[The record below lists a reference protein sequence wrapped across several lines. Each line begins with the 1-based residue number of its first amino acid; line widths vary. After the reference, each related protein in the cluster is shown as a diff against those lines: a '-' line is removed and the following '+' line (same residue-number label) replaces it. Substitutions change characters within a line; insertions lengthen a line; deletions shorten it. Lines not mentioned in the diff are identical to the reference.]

1 MEITAKIKGIEY
13 HPLLCNKLET
23 FDIQYLKEAFK
34 KKSTF
39 ILRFKDDIYFAI
51 SWWVSAKRT
60 RSYPYAR
67 VYNSLDFNGKR
78 VTVIP
83 ILKDEGKDGDRDY
96 LEWDTISLM
105 SLLGIY
111 TIIAYY
117 ESAERSCKYENKIT
131 NQRFNI
137 SYITSKLN
145 KLAYYQSD
153 ALHWNMEQLDNIK
166 EVGKVALNSYK
177 KISEYLKIEIHNS
190 RTAEKRIEAISE
202 SKKSFMNLSR
212 DLAKKAQN
220 RESLIT
226 QPKEFVE
233 GSKAKLTIKNYLG
246 GNYYFT
252 ADEVRIENNNI
263 YLVECKHS
271 CRNKL
276 PSLDDIKDGLLKMI
290 LFTNLRTVCINNK
303 RYNSIPILKLTSEN
317 NLNINHLDPRSKE
330 LLDKLY
336 KEASL
341 NNFIIDISYES

>member
-1 MEITAKIKGIEY
+1 VEIRAEIKGIKY
-13 HPLLCNKLET
+13 QPLLCNKLET
-23 FDIQYLKEAFK
+23 FDIENLKEAFE

-39 ILRFKDDIYFAI
+39 ILRLKDNTCFAL

-117 ESAERSCKYENKIT
+117 ENAERSLKYKNKIT

-137 SYITSKLN
+137 EYLTEKLN
-145 KLAYYQSD
+145 QLAYYQSD
-153 ALHWNMEQLDNIK
+153 ALHWNIEQLENVK
-166 EVGKVALNSYK
+166 EIGKAALDSYK
-177 KISEYLKIEIHNS
+177 EISENLNIEMHDLN
-190 RTAEKRIEAISE
+190 TAEKRLDAISE
-202 SKKSFMNLSR
+202 SKNSFMALSR

-220 RESLIT
+220 RESLTT
-226 QPKEFVE
+226 QPKELVE

-252 ADEVRIENNNI
+252 ADEVRIEGNNI

-271 CRNKL
+271 SKNKL

-290 LFTNLRTVCINNK
+290 LFTNLKNVSVDSKKYI
-303 RYNSIPILKLTSEN
+303 SISGLKLTCDSGLNKEN
-317 NLNINHLDPRSKE
+317 LDSRSQE
-330 LLDKLY
+330 ILDKLY

-341 NNFIIDISYES
+341 NNFEILLN

>member
-1 MEITAKIKGIEY
+1 MEITAEITGVKY
-13 HPLLCNKLET
+13 QPLLCNKLET
-23 FDIQYLKEAFK
+23 FDIEYLKEAFE

-39 ILRFKDDIYFAI
+39 ILRLKDNNCFAL

-96 LEWDTISLM
+96 LAWDTISLM
-105 SLLGIY
+105 SLLGVY
-111 TIIAYY
+111 TIIAFYKNAVRNFNY
-117 ESAERSCKYENKIT
+117 KNKIT

-137 SYITSKLN
+137 EYLKEKLSQ
-145 KLAYYQSD
+145 LTYYQSD
-153 ALHWNMEQLDNIK
+153 ALHWNIEQLETVKD
-166 EVGKVALNSYK
+166 VGKAALDSYK
-177 KISEYLKIEIHNS
+177 EISENLNIEIHDLF
-190 RTAEKRIEAISE
+190 TAKKRIGAISE
-202 SKKSFMNLSR
+202 SKDSFMNLSR

-220 RESLIT
+220 RESLTT

-252 ADEVRIENNNI
+252 ADEVRIEDNNI
-263 YLVECKHS
+263 YLIECKHS
-271 CRNKL
+271 NKNKL
-276 PSLDDIKDGLLKMI
+276 PSIDDIKDGLLKMI
-290 LFTNLRTVCINNK
+290 LFTNLKNVSVDSK
-303 RYNSIPILKLTSEN
+303 KYSSISVLKLTSEN
-317 NLNINHLDPRSKE
+317 GLNQKYLNPKNKE

-341 NNFIIDISYES
+341 NSFKVILN

>member
-1 MEITAKIKGIEY
+1 
-13 HPLLCNKLET
+13 L
-23 FDIQYLKEAFK
+23 
-34 KKSTF
+34 
-39 ILRFKDDIYFAI
+39 

-78 VTVIP
+78 VTIIP

-117 ESAERSCKYENKIT
+117 KNAERNFNYKNKIT

-137 SYITSKLN
+137 EYITKKLN
-145 KLAYYQSD
+145 QLAYYQSD
-153 ALHWNMEQLDNIK
+153 SLHWNIEQLENVK
-166 EVGKVALNSYK
+166 EIGKTALDSYK
-177 KISEYLKIEIHNS
+177 EISENLNIEIHDLN
-190 RTAEKRIEAISE
+190 TAKKRIEAISE
-202 SKKSFMNLSR
+202 SKDSFMNLSR

-220 RESLIT
+220 RESLTT
-226 QPKEFVE
+226 QPKELVE

-252 ADEVRIENNNI
+252 ADEVRIEDNDI
-263 YLVECKHS
+263 YLTECKHS
-271 CRNKL
+271 SKNKL

-290 LFTNLRTVCINNK
+290 LFTNLKNVGVDSK
-303 RYNSIPILKLTSEN
+303 KYNSISVLKLTCDN
-317 NLNINHLDPRSKE
+317 GLNRKNLDPRSQE

-336 KEASL
+336 KEAIL
-341 NNFIIDISYES
+341 NNFKIFLN

>member
-1 MEITAKIKGIEY
+1 MEITAEITGIKY
-13 HPLLCNKLET
+13 QPLLCNKLET
-23 FDIQYLKEAFK
+23 FDIEYLKEAFE

-39 ILRFKDDIYFAI
+39 ILRLKDNNCFAL
-51 SWWVSAKRT
+51 SRWVSAKRT

-105 SLLGIY
+105 SLLGVY
-111 TIIAYY
+111 TIIAFYKNAVRNFNY
-117 ESAERSCKYENKIT
+117 KNKIT

-137 SYITSKLN
+137 EYLKEKLSQ
-145 KLAYYQSD
+145 LTYYQSD
-153 ALHWNMEQLDNIK
+153 ALHWNIEQLETVKD
-166 EVGKVALNSYK
+166 VGKAALDSYK
-177 KISEYLKIEIHNS
+177 EISENLNIEIHDLS
-190 RTAEKRIEAISE
+190 AAKKRIEAISE
-202 SKKSFMNLSR
+202 SKDNFMNLSR

-220 RESLIT
+220 RESLTT

-252 ADEVRIENNNI
+252 ADEVRIEDNNI
-263 YLVECKHS
+263 YLIECKHS
-271 CRNKL
+271 NKNKL
-276 PSLDDIKDGLLKMI
+276 PSIDDIKDGLLKMI
-290 LFTNLRTVCINNK
+290 LFTNLKNVSVDSK
-303 RYNSIPILKLTSEN
+303 KYNSISVLKLTSEN
-317 NLNINHLDPRSKE
+317 GLNQKYLGQKSKE
-330 LLDKLY
+330 LLNKLY

-341 NNFIIDISYES
+341 NNFEIFLN